1 MYTKRVAKNKY
12 GLSIKDSRNLKNQ
25 SENNDDNNNVENNCK
40 NTNLDG
46 TLIFQDTGNNVVWN
60 SRKSCSRKTFFKGVF
75 CCYLF
80 DCSSTCLFVC
90 FCYFLG
96 DFSRSHWYFTFVRY
110 SFIAVNSY
118 HVKNWQQMFFLF
130 EISC

>member
-60 SRKSCSRKTFFKGVF
+60 SRKSCSRKTFLRVF
-75 CCYLF
+75 FVAICLIVLLLV
-80 DCSSTCLFVC
+80 CSFV
-90 FCYFLG
+90 
-96 DFSRSHWYFTFVRY
+96 FVI
-110 SFIAVNSY
+110 F
-118 HVKNWQQMFFLF
+118 
-130 EISC
+130 

>member
-46 TLIFQDTGNNVVWN
+46 TLIFQTLAIMWFETLENRVQGKHFLRVFFVAICLIVLLLV
-60 SRKSCSRKTFFKGVF
+60 CSFVF
-75 CCYLF
+75 VIF
-80 DCSSTCLFVC
+80 
-90 FCYFLG
+90 
-96 DFSRSHWYFTFVRY
+96 
-110 SFIAVNSY
+110 
-118 HVKNWQQMFFLF
+118 
-130 EISC
+130 